1 MKIRKNSGFS
11 MVEVVIALAIIL
23 AVSIVAIS
31 ITLSS
36 ITNRIAI
43 VNRTHA
49 QYFADNV
56 WECFKAADD
65 VDALEQ
71 FIYNVVG
78 VTYETKKLSEETDE
92 PKKVE
97 YTYTFEEHNF
107 NASITVK
114 YGDIRP
120 TLTVDVRELDDN
132 DEIISFTYTKGAK
145 YDS

>member
-1 MKIRKNSGFS
+1 

-56 WECFKAADD
+56 WECFKAAEFGCGSGQLWLQCI
-65 VDALEQ
+65 VDGEA
-71 FIYNVVG
+71 FIFCSTRKNWKSPAAKLLL
-78 VTYETKKLSEETDE
+78 KKIGEHV
-92 PKKVE
+92 KIQGMKE
-97 YTYTFEEHNF
+97 YDGYTGSKFLF
-107 NASITVK
+107 YMFK
-114 YGDIRP
+114 
-120 TLTVDVRELDDN
+120 
-132 DEIISFTYTKGAK
+132 
-145 YDS
+145 

>member
-1 MKIRKNSGFS
+1 MNNKRKAGFS

-36 ITNRIAI
+36 ITNRITI

-56 WECFKAADD
+56 WECFKA
-65 VDALEQ
+65 
-71 FIYNVVG
+71 
-78 VTYETKKLSEETDE
+78 ETKDNEYVELLKFTYPDTDDTFDE
-92 PKKVE
+92 NVDFSSASVE
-97 YTYTFEEHNF
+97 SSKYNF
-107 NASITVK
+107 RAE
-114 YGDIRP
+114 
-120 TLTVDVRELDDN
+120 LTVDYTDRPTITVEVKELDDG

-145 YDS
+145 YDIQ